1 MKENIIIALLVLLL
15 VFLNIKTIRLDKAVE
30 YNSLKLISLNSKI
43 KSLEENQRD
52 FKEYD
57 TYSLYLKI
65 DLTSNLSDVL
75 SLFDKYIK
83 NHDKIDEYDIVVLE
97 KGKGIIYLYFDE
109 GVLFK
114 KIFSEESE
122 NE

>member
-1 MKENIIIALLVLLL
+1 MKENIIITLLVLLL
-15 VFLNIKTIRLDKAVE
+15 VFLNIKITRLNKALE
-30 YNSLKLISLNSKI
+30 YNSLKLISLDSKI
-43 KSLEENQRD
+43 KSLEEKQED
-52 FKEYD
+52 FKEYNM
-57 TYSLYLKI
+57 YSLYLKI

-97 KGKGIIYLYFDE
+97 KDKGIIYLYFDE
-109 GVLFK
+109 GILFK
-114 KIFSEESE
+114 KIFSEESA